1 MAQWSKVSNNYMQD
15 NKSLFE
21 AHTLATPDGIIV
33 SASNPLPVTGYSS
46 NVIAAA
52 PFEWQVAL
60 GAIPN
65 ATQVNVFGYSANI
78 ANTYGI
84 AWENSGLDYTYL
96 TTAQTLSINST
107 SSSDNSTA
115 KVLLQGLDANWAP
128 LSEVVTLNGTTV
140 VTTTN
145 QFLRVN
151 SMVLTQAA
159 SGQNTNVG
167 AVTAY
172 YGTTQL
178 AEMAATTSKS
188 QMSQYSVANN
198 YTLYVQNVNLFSG
211 DASGASKYMNFR
223 VDVMNNVTGVN
234 FILLHTT
241 WQNQYQLP
249 RSNPFAYQ
257 GKSDIKWQ
265 MATNSGSY
273 SGSAVIEATLIKNS

>member
-1 MAQWSKVSNNYMQD
+1 MAQWSKVSNNFMQD

-84 AWENSGLDYTYL
+84 AWENSGLDYNYL

-172 YGTTQL
+172 YGATQL
-178 AEMAATTSKS
+178 AEMAPTTSKS

-273 SGSAVIEATLIKNS
+273 SGSAVIEATLIRNS